1 MSIRENIEKQ
11 YKQSIIEKKSSLTNT
26 LRLIKSAI
34 KDKDIAARSSK
45 DKEVIKDTE
54 ILNLLQTLI
63 KQRNDSIDSFKS
75 ANRKDLIEKEEQEIE
90 IISSFLPKQLD
101 QNETENIISNLI
113 QEKNYSSI
121 KDMGNIMQDLKSK
134 YSGKIDMS
142 LAGKISKS
150 KLTS

>member
-101 QNETENIISNLI
+101 QDETENIISNLI

>member
-45 DKEVIKDTE
+45 DKAEIKDTE

-75 ANRKDLIEKEEQEIE
+75 ADRKDLIEKEEQEIE

-101 QNETENIISNLI
+101 QDETENIISNLI

>member
-1 MSIRENIEKQ
+1 MGIRT
-11 YKQSIIEKKSSLTNT
+11 IIEDKYKEAIKSKNTDEINT

>member
-1 MSIRENIEKQ
+1 MSIREDIDNK
-11 YKQSIIEKKSSLTNT
+11 YKQSIRDKNSDITNT
-26 LRLIKSAI
+26 LRLLKSAI

-90 IISSFLPKQLD
+90 IISSH
-101 QNETENIISNLI
+101 S
-113 QEKNYSSI
+113 
-121 KDMGNIMQDLKSK
+121 
-134 YSGKIDMS
+134 
-142 LAGKISKS
+142 SKS
-150 KLTS
+150 SNSFEICHVVFKKSEVNTSLPGFPTATYINS

>member
-54 ILNLLQTLI
+54 ILNLLSNSISGHTL
-63 KQRNDSIDSFKS
+63 KHL
-75 ANRKDLIEKEEQEIE
+75 AATAALICI
-90 IISSFLPKQLD
+90 LRML
-101 QNETENIISNLI
+101 TH
-113 QEKNYSSI
+113 
-121 KDMGNIMQDLKSK
+121 SK
-134 YSGKIDMS
+134 R
-142 LAGKISKS
+142 
-150 KLTS
+150 

>member
-75 ANRKDLIEKEEQEIE
+75 ADRKDLIEKEEQEIE

-101 QNETENIISNLI
+101 QDETENIISNLI

>member
-1 MSIRENIEKQ
+1 M
-11 YKQSIIEKKSSLTNT
+11 
-26 LRLIKSAI
+26 
-34 KDKDIAARSSK
+34 
-45 DKEVIKDTE
+45 
-54 ILNLLQTLI
+54 
-63 KQRNDSIDSFKS
+63 
-75 ANRKDLIEKEEQEIE
+75 IEKEEQEIE

-101 QNETENIISNLI
+101 QDETENIISNLI